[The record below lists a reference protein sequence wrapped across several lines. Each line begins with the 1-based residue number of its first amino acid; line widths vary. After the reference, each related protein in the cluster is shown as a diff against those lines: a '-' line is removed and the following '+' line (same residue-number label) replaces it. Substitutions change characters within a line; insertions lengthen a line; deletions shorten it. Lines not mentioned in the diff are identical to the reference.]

1 MFHIPAYFEAGL
13 PIVVIGFVF
22 NMVPFS
28 QPLELERKN
37 IFAKI
42 LKPKFVREKIHFK
55 IVQLLRENKNKFP
68 RKHEND
74 SFRCSST
81 GATWSHASSL
91 VFRLPSTLLLLL
103 DPYYLVIF

>member
-42 LKPKFVREKIHFK
+42 
-55 IVQLLRENKNKFP
+55 
-68 RKHEND
+68 
-74 SFRCSST
+74 
-81 GATWSHASSL
+81 
-91 VFRLPSTLLLLL
+91 
-103 DPYYLVIF
+103 